1 MQLHY
6 GLEDFR
12 DINLMSYL
20 PIILPILILGAL
32 LILIALVDLF
42 RHRNTRGNV
51 FIWLLV
57 ILFINTFGPILYFI
71 FGRKDGEKR

>member
-20 PIILPILILGAL
+20 PIILPIRILGAL